1 MIIKQKLKPLVILV
15 AVVFSTQIH
24 ANDILDAGSNANTA
38 EYNGDGI
45 FKENFNNNDPCAHN
59 KRNIGVAIGTIAGAI
74 LGNLVTKDKHKVLGT
89 IVGGVA
95 GAGLGGFIGSE
106 LDNRQCELSKIQ
118 KKYDADIQTTLIT
131 TSVPSTAIIQTNE
144 PTTSNTGTVGLSVN
158 VVDKNN
164 EPQFDSGSDVLTTKS
179 QALFTEIATQYK
191 PQTGTDE
198 ASKKAEVAARNRRVL
213 LIGHTD
219 DTGNSN
225 QNAELSERRAKN
237 VATLF
242 KNAGVPES
250 QIYYQGAGETMPQ
263 ADNAT
268 ETGRAQNRRVEI
280 VDLSSDENFNLYLQN
295 RRPNTE
301 YYRPVEPQA
310 TVAAQESSTEKIVA
324 NNKPVITKTNKK
336 LTIKKETKSINEV
349 VGVDDKQQLAGFI
362 DFGGLPVNNQNVA
375 INIGELPAK
384 PKVSLINVA
393 HASNMQT
400 IASCNLDRPRIVGD
414 VKSLN
419 NGKPHSNEPHTIKYL
434 PGLYGLTWHGTV
446 NHHKIVLNKVA
457 VLSDGAV
464 LGNNPEL
471 KVYTNYNPSQ
481 NRNQEPDVFITP
493 SVNVYQGSKGVLY
506 RIFANGAQGLQCMD
520 ILMPL
525 SATGVAKSGKLI
537 YGVNNNLQVADFI
550 PKSSN

>member
-1 MIIKQKLKPLVILV
+1 MIIKHKLKPLVIVIAV
-15 AVVFSTQIH
+15 AFSMQTH
-24 ANDILDAGSNANTA
+24 ANDILDAGSNPNTA
-38 EYNGDGI
+38 ENYGGEV
-45 FKENFNNNDPCAHN
+45 FKDNFNSDDPCAHN
-59 KRNIGVAIGTIAGAI
+59 KRNIGLAIGTIAGAI
-74 LGNLVTKDKHKVLGT
+74 IGNVVSKDKHKALG
-89 IVGGVA
+89 IIIGSVA
-95 GAGLGGFIGSE
+95 GAGLGGFIGNE
-106 LDNRQCELSKIQ
+106 LDSRQCELSKIQ
-118 KKYDADIQTTLIT
+118 KKYDADIQTTPIK
-131 TSVPSTAIIQTNE
+131 TSAPSTAAIQTNE
-144 PTTSNTGTVGLSVN
+144 PATANNSVVGLSVN
-158 VVDKNN
+158 VVDNNN
-164 EPQFDSGSDVLTTKS
+164 EPQFDSGSDVLTAKS

-191 PQTGTDE
+191 PQSGVDE

-310 TVAAQESSTEKIVA
+310 TVAAQENSTEKIVV

-336 LTIKKETKSINEV
+336 LALKKETKSINEMIV
-349 VGVDDKQQLAGFI
+349 INDKQQLGDFI
-362 DFGGLPVNNQNVA
+362 DFGGLPINNQNVA

-384 PKVSLINVA
+384 PKFSLINEV
-393 HASNMQT
+393 HASNLQT
-400 IASCNLDRPRIVGD
+400 IASCNLDRPRSVGS
-414 VKSLN
+414 VKSL
-419 NGKPHSNEPHTIKYL
+419 KDSKIHATNEHL
-434 PGLYGLTWHGTV
+434 PGLNGRSWHDTV
-446 NHHKIVLNKVA
+446 NGHLIVVNHVA
-457 VLSDGAV
+457 VLRDGTT
-464 LGNNPEL
+464 LENNPEL

-481 NRNQEPDVFITP
+481 NRNPKPDVSIIP
-493 SVNVYQGSKGVLY
+493 SVNVYQGSNGVMY
-506 RIFANGAQGLQCMD
+506 RVFANGAQGLQCMD

-525 SATGVAKSGKLI
+525 NASGVAKTGKVI
-537 YGVNNNLQVADFI
+537 YGANNNLQVADFI
-550 PKSSN
+550 PKIVK